1 MLIVRVL
8 PAHAVVDETAA
19 KVADAAGHAISYTET
34 ELLISLPKTTNAFPF
49 GLSCCLT

>member
-1 MLIVRVL
+1 ML

-19 KVADAAGHAISYTET
+19 KVADEAGHAISYTET
-34 ELLISLPKTTNAFPF
+34 ELLTSLPNTINDFPF